1 MLFNVFVQI
10 IVRNLQPLLFLLIS
24 QALQIIANA
33 FNVCGGDADL
43 YFHQGNLYKDLN
55 EMQQAKKVGS
65 SG

>member
-1 MLFNVFVQI
+1 MHLYKSLLVI
-10 IVRNLQPLLFLLIS
+10 CNLSLFLLIP
-24 QALQIIANA
+24 QALQIIASA
-33 FNVCGGDADL
+33 LNVCGGDAGL